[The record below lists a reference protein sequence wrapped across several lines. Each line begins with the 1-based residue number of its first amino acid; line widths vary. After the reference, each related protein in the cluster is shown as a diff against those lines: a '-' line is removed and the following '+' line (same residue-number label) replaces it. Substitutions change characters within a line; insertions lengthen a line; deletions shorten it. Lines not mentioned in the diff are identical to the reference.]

1 MAAAIHSWQDLA
13 KAKRDSILESIPKEW
28 LIGPIPSV
36 EAQRDVTGDY
46 ICKMLS
52 TSEIEIT
59 ETDATG
65 IVNKIASG
73 EWSAEEVTRAFC
85 HRAVLAHQLVFTTRA
100 APDPRNP
107 SVVNRRLGQ
116 LFVRNIL

>member
-1 MAAAIHSWQDLA
+1 MAAAIQSWQNLA

-36 EAQRDVTGDY
+36 ETQRDVTGDY
-46 ICKMLS
+46 ICKTLS
-52 TSEIEIT
+52 NSEIEIT

-73 EWSAEEVTRAFC
+73 EWSAEDVTRAFC
-85 HRAVLAHQLVFTTRA
+85 HRAALAHQLVLTTRA
-100 APDPRNP
+100 APDLRNP
-107 SVVNRRLGQ
+107 PVVNRRLGQ
-116 LFVRNIL
+116 LFIRDVL